1 MQRNIPWTNSLA
13 PGSKMRSIV
22 QHFSEFKKNI
32 RDQQIRKFYDQSQSS
47 HCKNKVVTFEW

>member
-22 QHFSEFKKNI
+22 QHFSEFKKIYAINRYGNFTI
-32 RDQQIRKFYDQSQSS
+32 
-47 HCKNKVVTFEW
+47 KVNRRIVKIK